1 MYIPPPDPGNL
12 NYWNEEA
19 KYRREMAG
27 KGGLLFALIRLLL
40 LLVKGVV
47 WLLILPIRLSLSW
60 WLRRRQK
67 HGWVS
72 PDRRNEI

>member
-27 KGGLLFALIRLLL
+27 KGGLTFALIRLLL

-47 WLLILPIRLSLSW
+47 WLIILPLRLLFSW
-60 WLRRRQK
+60 WLRRRHK
-67 HGWVS
+67 HAQAPS
-72 PDRRNEI
+72 DRKNEI

>member
-47 WLLILPIRLSLSW
+47 WLLILPIRLSFSW
-60 WLRRRQK
+60 WLRRKQK
-67 HGWVS
+67 NTRN
-72 PDRRNEI
+72 PTDRWNEI